1 MVKRKRSIDFKKY
14 LAEGALIVFSVLFAL
29 FINRISENIKLE
41 NKKEIAKE
49 SIRKELIQN
58 AAIIKNWQEK
68 HKMIL
73 NRISSALEDENDSLK
88 IKLQEFDYFNLG
100 VLTNNES
107 VINEVVTNTAWET
120 TKSTELLSE
129 FDFDISQNLTYVY
142 KLQDVL
148 TEKTMDKILDLY
160 FDSNTQNM
168 NNLDYTL
175 IQFNLLFQEATGQEN
190 LLLGFYDKAIS
201 SLNKK

>member
-1 MVKRKRSIDFKKY
+1 MVKRKKSINLKKY

-41 NKKEIAKE
+41 NRKGIAKE
-49 SIRKELIQN
+49 SIKKELVQN

-68 HKMIL
+68 HKVIL
-73 NRISSALEDENDSLK
+73 ERISSVMSGENDSLK
-88 IKLQEFDYFNLG
+88 IEFQEYDYFNLG
-100 VLTNNES
+100 LLTNNES
-107 VINEVVTNTAWET
+107 IIDEVVTDTAWET

-129 FDFDISQNLTYVY
+129 FDFEISQNLTYVY
-142 KLQDVL
+142 KLQEIL
-148 TEKTMDKILDLY
+148 SEKTMNKILDIY
-160 FDSNTQNM
+160 FDINTQNL

-190 LLLGFYDKAIS
+190 LLLDLYEKAIS
-201 SLNKK
+201 SLNKE